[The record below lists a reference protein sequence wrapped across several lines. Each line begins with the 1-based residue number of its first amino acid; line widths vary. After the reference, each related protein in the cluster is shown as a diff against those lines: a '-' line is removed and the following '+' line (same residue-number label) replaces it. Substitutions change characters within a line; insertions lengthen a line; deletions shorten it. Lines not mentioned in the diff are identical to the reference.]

1 MALQGSS
8 ILVEVLADQHC
19 KMVKHRLRQRVCRMR
34 RREQLFAVVCGAGS
48 LSFEVS
54 PGDCARQ

>member
-1 MALQGSS
+1 MPLQGSS

-19 KMVKHRLRQRVCRMR
+19 KVVKHRLRQRVCRMR
-34 RREQLFAVVCGAGS
+34 RWEQLFAVVCGAKS

-54 PGDCARQ
+54 LGHRACQ